1 MASDPQRTQGRAAAA
16 AAAVAVAA
24 LPGAPYALRPLLHDV
39 PLSADGSTEDVKI
52 NCVDYYDGNLYVGT
66 SASELLHFFR
76 IPPDPNDPAS
86 TDAFILATRLSPAE
100 PSGVING
107 SRPGVQ
113 QILLLPRV
121 AKACVLCNWTVT
133 FYSLPELSPVFGGTP
148 VKNCSWIGGVDLN
161 DGRDDRGNDRSPGV
175 TILLSLNRRIQVVRI
190 GDEDARVLR
199 KIDFAGSTLSVRR
212 DSIACVADPRSY
224 SLLDVDR
231 QLKIPLMSISSL
243 DHSQPDGTFG
253 QAQNV
258 ASAPDSGLSRSASSA
273 TARAPANPQGHSRS
287 TSLGGFISGI
297 RRNDRRGGEA
307 EDSVF
312 QDSDAPP
319 PSRSPAPADKPLP
332 APPRDSGGFLAAP
345 PPRTATPPVRT
356 TTPSPNPAS
365 VFLKPHIVS
374 PTAEEFLIVTGTGPL
389 DPGIGMFVNLDG
401 DPTRPTLEF
410 ERYPREIAVDGGS
423 ADLSS
428 SLPSLGARE
437 EGYVL
442 ASMIKEFDDG
452 LHHGLEIQ
460 RFDVNMGENEPQKWW
475 LEVKDDGSKEPVPST
490 PIGIRSLL
498 QSEEMLFEDVVGR
511 LCQRRFSPFK
521 GQPETPTMSLKSSDS
536 RTALSLQRLSQ
547 EKALFDRDPESD
559 DEQLPPGWEAKRNQ
573 EGEDFVRRLAKTSS
587 RLAVWA
593 GDNIWWAV
601 RNPLLSQ
608 LDSALEMAAAGQNQ
622 QSNNPTSLETRRQL
636 LSLLHMIEDRE
647 ATTEL
652 EFMTLGY
659 IKQKTSVMLLTA
671 FLSSPEPPFTD
682 TETLAME
689 ENLVGGDLDARVVLS
704 LIPALRNEIVV
715 NRRGIWIYGGIKNM
729 VESYISSETDGLVI
743 QGVSSLAPNVLQ
755 FLRRFLS
762 AWRKKKGFGSIPDE
776 VFRTVDASLLLV
788 LLELDQSTPVGQ
800 PGKLGSVRKELYELV
815 DHGVDCFD
823 RAVDLLETYRRLFV
837 LSRLYQNRKMVA
849 DVLGTWRRIIDGEE
863 DRGGELGD
871 GEQRVRSY
879 LSNIS
884 NQALVQEYGLWLAS
898 RDPKLGVQVF
908 TDEKGKAPKFEH
920 TQIVA
925 LLREEAPDAV
935 KYYLEHLVF
944 GKGNTA
950 YVNELIT
957 YYLDIVITDL
967 ETSPASR
974 DNIAASYDTYRALHP
989 PKPTY
994 LRFLADNAPPND
1006 EVWQS
1011 RLRLLQLLGGGHDYD
1026 AAAIRRRI
1034 DDTLSA
1040 LPSSPSGPVNGV
1052 TSING
1057 LATTTT
1063 TTTTTPSSQNKSLLV
1078 PESIILASRARHH
1091 TTALRLL
1098 VHRLGDHDTAVSYC
1112 IRGGAAA
1119 LTPAGT
1125 TAMTSTGA
1133 RHHRRDSDSDSDD
1146 LPPTWDEQTR
1156 LFRALLEE
1164 FLVLRDE
1171 DERVEQTGALL
1182 ERFGGWFDV
1191 VEVLALVPEGWAVEV
1206 VGGFFVAALR
1216 RMVGERREA
1225 MVERALSGAENLRVG
1240 FEFVV
1245 KVEGMGGVVW
1255 WKLRYLPTLFTC
1267 HLLSTVPTSRSME

>member
-1 MASDPQRTQGRAAAA
+1 MATQA
-16 AAAVAVAA
+16 
-24 LPGAPYALRPLLHDV
+24 PGTAP
-39 PLSADGSTEDVKI
+39 S
-52 NCVDYYDGNLYVGT
+52 
-66 SASELLHFFR
+66 
-76 IPPDPNDPAS
+76 
-86 TDAFILATRLSPAE
+86 
-100 PSGVING
+100 
-107 SRPGVQ
+107 
-113 QILLLPRV
+113 
-121 AKACVLCNWTVT
+121 
-133 FYSLPELSPVFGGTP
+133 
-148 VKNCSWIGGVDLN
+148 
-161 DGRDDRGNDRSPGV
+161 
-175 TILLSLNRRIQVVRI
+175 
-190 GDEDARVLR
+190 
-199 KIDFAGSTLSVRR
+199 
-212 DSIACVADPRSY
+212 
-224 SLLDVDR
+224 
-231 QLKIPLMSISSL
+231 
-243 DHSQPDGTFG
+243 
-253 QAQNV
+253 
-258 ASAPDSGLSRSASSA
+258 
-273 TARAPANPQGHSRS
+273 
-287 TSLGGFISGI
+287 
-297 RRNDRRGGEA
+297 
-307 EDSVF
+307 
-312 QDSDAPP
+312 
-319 PSRSPAPADKPLP
+319 
-332 APPRDSGGFLAAP
+332 
-345 PPRTATPPVRT
+345 RTATPPVPT
-356 TTPSPNPAS
+356 SSPKPGP

-374 PTAEEFLIVTGTGPL
+374 PTGEEFLIVTGTGPL

-428 SLPSLGARE
+428 SLPSLGAGE

-442 ASMIKEFDDG
+442 ASMTKEFEDG

-460 RFDVNMGENEPQKWW
+460 RFDVNAGDEEAEKWW
-475 LEVKDDGSKEPVPST
+475 LELGDNNPGKLTSST

-498 QSEEMLFEDVVGR
+498 QSEQMLFEEVVER

-521 GQPETPTMSLKSSDS
+521 GQPETPTMSLKSNDS

-547 EKALFDRDPESD
+547 EKELFDRDPESD
-559 DEQLPPGWEAKRNQ
+559 DEQLPPGWEATRNK

-593 GDNIWWAV
+593 GDDIWWAV
-601 RNPLLSQ
+601 RNPLLTQ
-608 LDSALEMAAAGQNQ
+608 LDSALEMAAAQ
-622 QSNNPTSLETRRQL
+622 QARTGTAETRRQL
-636 LSLLHMIEDRE
+636 LSLLGAIKDRE
-647 ATTEL
+647 PTTEL

-659 IKQKTSVMLLTA
+659 VKQKASVMLLTI

-682 TETLAME
+682 AETKAME

-715 NRRGIWIYGGIKNM
+715 KQRGIWIYGGIKNI
-729 VESYISSETDGLVI
+729 VGSHISAETDGSVI
-743 QGVSSLAPNVLQ
+743 QGVSSLPPNVLQ

-788 LLELDQSTPVGQ
+788 LLELDQGTPGGQ
-800 PGKLGSVRKELYELV
+800 TGKLGSVRKELYDLV

-823 RAVDLLETYRRLFV
+823 RAVDLLESYRRLFV
-837 LSRLYQNRKMVA
+837 LSRLYQHRKMAA
-849 DVLGTWRRIIDGEE
+849 DVLGTWRRIIEGEE

-884 NQALVQEYGLWLAS
+884 NRALVQEYGLWLAS
-898 RDPKLGVQVF
+898 RNPKLGVQVF

-967 ETSPASR
+967 QTSPSSR
-974 DNIAASYDTYRALHP
+974 DNIAASYDTYRALEP

-1011 RLRLLQLLGGGHDYD
+1011 RLRLLQLLGGGHEYD
-1026 AAAIRRRI
+1026 AAAIRTQI
-1034 DDTLSA
+1034 DSSLSTLP
-1040 LPSSPSGPVNGV
+1040 PSSPQQHHHHQPNG
-1052 TSING
+1052 
-1057 LATTTT
+1057 TTTT
-1063 TTTTTPSSQNKSLLV
+1063 HPPPLPEKKQHPLV
-1078 PESIILASRARHH
+1078 PESIILASRARQH
-1091 TTALRLL
+1091 TSALHLL
-1098 VHRLGDHDTAVSYC
+1098 VHRLADYDTAVSYC
-1112 IRGGAAA
+1112 IRGAAA

-1125 TAMTSTGA
+1125 
-1133 RHHRRDSDSDSDD
+1133 RPPRHRRDSDSD
-1146 LPPTWDEQTR
+1146 LPPTWDQQTV
-1156 LFRALLEE
+1156 LFRALLGE
-1164 FLVLRDE
+1164 LLALRDA
-1171 DERVEQTGALL
+1171 DERVAQAGALL

-1191 VEVLALVPEGWAVEV
+1191 VEVLEVVPEDWGVEV
-1206 VGGFFVAALR
+1206 VGGFLVAALR
-1216 RMVGERREA
+1216 RLVGERREA

-1245 KVEGMGGVVW
+1245 KVEEGGGVV
-1255 WKLRYLPTLFTC
+1255 
-1267 HLLSTVPTSRSME
+1267 EGE

>member
-1 MASDPQRTQGRAAAA
+1 
-16 AAAVAVAA
+16 
-24 LPGAPYALRPLLHDV
+24 
-39 PLSADGSTEDVKI
+39 
-52 NCVDYYDGNLYVGT
+52 
-66 SASELLHFFR
+66 
-76 IPPDPNDPAS
+76 
-86 TDAFILATRLSPAE
+86 
-100 PSGVING
+100 
-107 SRPGVQ
+107 
-113 QILLLPRV
+113 
-121 AKACVLCNWTVT
+121 
-133 FYSLPELSPVFGGTP
+133 
-148 VKNCSWIGGVDLN
+148 
-161 DGRDDRGNDRSPGV
+161 
-175 TILLSLNRRIQVVRI
+175 
-190 GDEDARVLR
+190 
-199 KIDFAGSTLSVRR
+199 
-212 DSIACVADPRSY
+212 
-224 SLLDVDR
+224 
-231 QLKIPLMSISSL
+231 MSISSL
-243 DHSQPDGTFG
+243 DNSQPDGGFG
-253 QAQNV
+253 HAQNV
-258 ASAPDSGLSRSASSA
+258 ASAPDGGLARSASSA
-273 TARAPANPQGHSRS
+273 TARAPANSQGHSRS
-287 TSLGGFISGI
+287 TSLGDFISGI
-297 RRNDRRGGEA
+297 RRNDRRAGEA
-307 EDSVF
+307 EDPVF
-312 QDSDAPP
+312 QDSDVPQ

-332 APPRDSGGFLAAP
+332 APPKDTGESTQTGGAALP
-345 PPRTATPPVRT
+345 VRTATPPVRT
-356 TTPSPNPAS
+356 SASPKPGS

-410 ERYPREIAVDGGS
+410 DRYPREIAVDGGS

-428 SLPSLGARE
+428 SLPSLGAGE

-442 ASMIKEFDDG
+442 ASMTREFEDG

-460 RFDVNMGENEPQKWW
+460 RFDVNVGEDDAEKWW
-475 LEVKDDGSKEPVPST
+475 LEIGGQDPKQPAHNT
-490 PIGIRSLL
+490 PIGIRPLL
-498 QSEEMLFEDVVGR
+498 QSEEMLFEDVVER
-511 LCQRRFSPFK
+511 LCQRQFSPFK
-521 GQPETPTMSLKSSDS
+521 GQPETPTMSLKSNDS

-547 EKALFDRDPESD
+547 EKALFERDTESD
-559 DEQLPPGWEAKRNQ
+559 DEQLPPGWEATRNQ

-601 RNPLLSQ
+601 RNPLLTQ
-608 LDSALEMAAAGQNQ
+608 LDSALEKAAASSQ
-622 QSNNPTSLETRRQL
+622 QAAPDGLETRRQL
-636 LSLLHMIEDRE
+636 LSLLGTIKDRE
-647 ATTEL
+647 PTTEL

-659 IKQKTSVMLLTA
+659 IKQKASVMLLTT
-671 FLSSPEPPFTD
+671 FLSSPEPPFAD
-682 TETLAME
+682 AEMKAME

-715 NRRGIWIYGGIKNM
+715 NQRGIWIYGGIKNI
-729 VESYISSETDGLVI
+729 VESHISTETDGVGM
-743 QGVSSLAPNVLQ
+743 QGISSLAPNVLQ

-788 LLELDQSTPVGQ
+788 LLELDQDTPSGQ
-800 PGKLGSVRKELYELV
+800 TGKPGSVRKELYDLV

-837 LSRLYQNRKMVA
+837 LSRLYQHRKMAA
-849 DVLGTWRRIIDGEE
+849 DVLGTWRRIIEGEE

-884 NQALVQEYGLWLAS
+884 NRALVQEYGLWLAS
-898 RDPKLGVQVF
+898 RNPKLGVQVF

-920 TQIVA
+920 TQIVT

-967 ETSPASR
+967 QTSPASR
-974 DNIAASYDTYRALHP
+974 DNIAASYDTYRALQP

-1026 AAAIRRRI
+1026 AAAIRTRI
-1034 DDTLSA
+1034 DNSLATLPPS
-1040 LPSSPSGPVNGV
+1040 PSSPQPPQTHLPNG
-1052 TSING
+1052 
-1057 LATTTT
+1057 TTTT
-1063 TTTTTPSSQNKSLLV
+1063 TTKITNGFTTPDSHQQQEEHLLV
-1078 PESIILASRARHH
+1078 PESILLAARSRHH
-1091 TTALRLL
+1091 APALRLL
-1098 VHRLGDHDTAVSYC
+1098 VHRLGDYDTAVSYC
-1112 IRGGAAA
+1112 IRGAAA

-1125 TAMTSTGA
+1125 T
-1133 RHHRRDSDSDSDD
+1133 RRHRRDSGSD
-1146 LPPTWDEQTR
+1146 LPPTWDEQTV
-1156 LFRALLEE
+1156 LFRTLLGE
-1164 FLVLRDE
+1164 FLALRDE

-1191 VEVLALVPEGWAVEV
+1191 VEVLDVVPEAWGVEV
-1206 VGGFFVAALR
+1206 VGGFLVTALR
-1216 RMVGERREA
+1216 RLVCEGREA
-1225 MVERALSGAENLRVG
+1225 AVERALSGAENLRVG

-1245 KVEGMGGVVW
+1245 KVEEGGGVV
-1255 WKLRYLPTLFTC
+1255 
-1267 HLLSTVPTSRSME
+1267 EGE

>member
-1 MASDPQRTQGRAAAA
+1 MASDPQRKQGQAAPPSAR
-16 AAAVAVAA
+16 
-24 LPGAPYALRPLLHDV
+24 PYALRPLLHDV
-39 PLSADGSTEDVKI
+39 PLSADGSDEDIKI

-76 IPPDPNDPAS
+76 IPPDPSDPSGPS
-86 TDAFILATRLSPAE
+86 TFILASRLPPVYSEPA
-100 PSGVING
+100 GGING

-121 AKACVLCNWTVT
+121 GKACVLCNWTVT
-133 FYSLPELSPVFGGTP
+133 FYSLPELSPVFGATQ
-148 VKNCSWIGGVDLN
+148 VRNCNWIGGVDLN
-161 DGRDDRGNDRSPGV
+161 ESGDGGNEKAAGV

-190 GDEDARVLR
+190 GEEDARVLR
-199 KIDFAGSTLSVRR
+199 KIDFAGSTLSIRR
-212 DSIACVADPRSY
+212 DSIACVADSRNY
-224 SLLDVDR
+224 ALLDVDR
-231 QLKIPLMSISSL
+231 QLKIPLMTISSL
-243 DHSQPDGTFG
+243 DNSQPDGGFG
-253 QAQNV
+253 QTQNI
-258 ASAPDSGLSRSASSA
+258 ASAPDGGLARSASSA
-273 TARAPANPQGHSRS
+273 TTRAPANAQGHSRS
-287 TSLGGFISGI
+287 TSLGNFMSGR
-297 RRNDRRGGEA
+297 RRNGGRPGDA
-307 EDSVF
+307 EDTVF
-312 QDSDAPP
+312 QASDAPP
-319 PSRSPAPADKPLP
+319 PSRSPGPADKPLP
-332 APPRDSGGFLAAP
+332 APPRDPGDLLTVQETP
-345 PPRTATPPVRT
+345 PPRIATPPVRS
-356 TTPSPNPAS
+356 TPSPGPGS

-374 PTAEEFLIVTGTGPL
+374 PTAEEFLLVTGTGPL
-389 DPGIGMFVNLDG
+389 EPGIGMFVNLDG

-428 SLPSLGARE
+428 SLPSPGAQ

-442 ASMIKEFDDG
+442 ASMTKEFEDG

-460 RFDVNMGENEPQKWW
+460 RCDVNNGEDEPEKWW
-475 LEVKDDGSKEPVPST
+475 LEVSDDSSKESTAGT
-490 PIGIRSLL
+490 PIGIRLLL
-498 QSEEMLFEDVVGR
+498 QKEEMVFENVVER

-521 GQPETPTMSLKSSDS
+521 GHPETPTMSLKSSDS
-536 RTALSLQRLSQ
+536 RTALSLQRLTQ
-547 EKALFDRDPESD
+547 ENALFDRDPESD
-559 DEQLPPGWEAKRNQ
+559 DEQLPPGWEATRNQ
-573 EGEDFVRRLAKTSS
+573 EGEEFVRRLAKTSS

-601 RNPLLSQ
+601 RNPLLTQ
-608 LDSALEMAAAGQNQ
+608 LDSVLELAAHQAPQTTTNG
-622 QSNNPTSLETRRQL
+622 TETRRQL
-636 LSLLHMIEDRE
+636 LSLLDTIKERE
-647 ATTEL
+647 PTTEL

-659 IKQKTSVMLLTA
+659 IKQKASVMLLTT
-671 FLSSPEPPFTD
+671 FLRSPEPPFTD
-682 TETLAME
+682 AETRAME
-689 ENLVGGDLDARVVLS
+689 ENLVNGDLDARVVLS
-704 LIPALRNEIVV
+704 LIPALRNELVM
-715 NRRGIWIYGGIKNM
+715 NRRGIWIYGGIKSI
-729 VESYISSETDGLVI
+729 VESYISAETDGLVI
-743 QGVSSLAPNVLQ
+743 QGISSLPPNVLQ

-788 LLELDQSTPVGQ
+788 LLELDQSTPIGQ
-800 PGKLGSVRKELYELV
+800 PGTLGSVRKDLYELV
-815 DHGVDCFD
+815 DHGVDCFE
-823 RAVDLLETYRRLFV
+823 RAVDLLETYHRLFV
-837 LSRLYQNRKMVA
+837 LSRLYQHRKMTA
-849 DVLGTWRRIIDGEE
+849 DVLGTWKRVIEGEE

-871 GEQRVRSY
+871 GEQRLRSY

-898 RDPKLGVQVF
+898 RNPKLGVQVF

-920 TQIVA
+920 AQIVA

-967 ETSPASR
+967 QTSPASR

-994 LRFLADNAPPND
+994 LHFLTDNAPPND

-1026 AAAIRRRI
+1026 VTAIRARI
-1034 DDTLSA
+1034 DDSLAA
-1040 LPSSPSGPVNGV
+1040 LPPSSPPPHLNG
-1052 TSING
+1052 TAT
-1057 LATTTT
+1057 ATTTT
-1063 TTTTTPSSQNKSLLV
+1063 TTTTVKEPPTTTNGLPPNPQPPADHPLLV

-1112 IRGGAAA
+1112 IRGAAA
-1119 LTPAGT
+1119 LTPATTGT
-1125 TAMTSTGA
+1125 GTS
-1133 RHHRRDSDSDSDD
+1133 RQRRQRRDSGSD

-1156 LFRALLEE
+1156 LFRALLGE
-1164 FLVLRDE
+1164 FLALADAE
-1171 DERVEQTGALL
+1171 DRLVQTGALL

-1191 VEVLALVPEGWAVEV
+1191 VEVLELVPEGWGVEV
-1206 VGGFFVAALR
+1206 VGGFLVAALR
-1216 RMVGERREA
+1216 RLVGERREA

-1245 KVEGMGGVVW
+1245 RVEGEGGVV
-1255 WKLRYLPTLFTC
+1255 
-1267 HLLSTVPTSRSME
+1267 VEGE

>member
-1 MASDPQRTQGRAAAA
+1 MASDAQRKQGP
-16 AAAVAVAA
+16 AA
-24 LPGAPYALRPLLHDV
+24 LPGARPYTLRPLLHGV
-39 PLSADGSTEDVKI
+39 PLSADGGDDDVKI
-52 NCVDYYDGNLYVGT
+52 NCVDYHDGNLYVGT

-76 IPPDPNDPAS
+76 IPPDPSDPCGPSSFIFAS
-86 TDAFILATRLSPAE
+86 RPPIYSEPA
-100 PSGVING
+100 GGING
-107 SRPGVQ
+107 ARPGVQ

-121 AKACVLCNWTVT
+121 GKACVLCNWTVT
-133 FYSLPELSPVFGGTP
+133 FYSLPEMSPVFNHTQ
-148 VKNCSWIGGVDLN
+148 VKNCNWIGGVDLN
-161 DGRDDRGNDRSPGV
+161 EGGDAGTERSAGV

-190 GDEDARVLR
+190 GEEDARVLR

-212 DSIACVADPRSY
+212 DSIACVADARNY
-224 SLLDVDR
+224 ALLDVDR
-231 QLKIPLMSISSL
+231 QLKIPLMTISSL
-243 DHSQPDGTFG
+243 DDSQQDAAFG
-253 QAQNV
+253 QAQNI
-258 ASAPDSGLSRSASSA
+258 ASAPDGGLARSASSA
-273 TARAPANPQGHSRS
+273 TARAPANSQGHSRS
-287 TSLGGFISGI
+287 TSLGDFISGM
-297 RRNDRRGGEA
+297 RRNDRRAGDA
-307 EDSVF
+307 EDPVF
-312 QDSDAPP
+312 QPSDPPP
-319 PSRSPAPADKPLP
+319 PSRSPGPTDKPLP
-332 APPRDSGGFLAAP
+332 APPRDPGADLLTAPAAGAP
-345 PPRTATPPVRT
+345 PPPRIATPPVRS
-356 TTPSPNPAS
+356 TPSPQPGS

-374 PTAEEFLIVTGTGPL
+374 PTAEEFLLVTGTGPL
-389 DPGIGMFVNLDG
+389 EPGIGMFVNLDG

-410 ERYPREIAVDGGS
+410 DRYPREIAVDGAA

-428 SLPSLGARE
+428 SVPSLGAGE

-442 ASMIKEFDDG
+442 ASMTKEFEDG

-460 RFDVNMGENEPQKWW
+460 RFDVNVGEGEPEKWW
-475 LEVKDDGSKEPVPST
+475 LEVRDDESKGSTAST
-490 PIGIRSLL
+490 PIGIRPLL
-498 QSEEMLFEDVVGR
+498 QKEEMVFENVVER

-521 GQPETPTMSLKSSDS
+521 GHPETPTMSLKSNDS

-559 DEQLPPGWEAKRNQ
+559 DEQLPPGWEATRNQ
-573 EGEDFVRRLAKTSS
+573 EGEEFVRRLAKTSS

-601 RNPLLSQ
+601 RNPLLTQ
-608 LDSALEMAAAGQNQ
+608 LDSVLELAARQDSQENTTG
-622 QSNNPTSLETRRQL
+622 SETRRQL
-636 LSLLHMIEDRE
+636 LSLLDAIKDRE
-647 ATTEL
+647 PTTEL

-659 IKQKTSVMLLTA
+659 IKQKAGVILLTT
-671 FLSSPEPPFTD
+671 FLGSPEPSFTD
-682 TETLAME
+682 AETTAME

-715 NRRGIWIYGGIKNM
+715 NRRGIWIYGGIKSI
-729 VESYISSETDGLVI
+729 VESYISAETDGLVI
-743 QGVSSLAPNVLQ
+743 QGISSLPPIVLQ

-788 LLELDQSTPVGQ
+788 LLELDHATPAGQ

-823 RAVDLLETYRRLFV
+823 RAVDLLETYHRLFV
-837 LSRLYQNRKMVA
+837 LSRLYQHRKMAA
-849 DVLGTWRRIIDGEE
+849 DVLGTWRRIIEGEE

-898 RDPKLGVQVF
+898 RNPKLGVQVF

-974 DNIAASYDTYRALHP
+974 DNIAASYDTYRALDA

-994 LRFLADNAPPND
+994 LRFLTDNAPPTD

-1026 AAAIRRRI
+1026 TAAIRARI
-1034 DDTLSA
+1034 DDSLAA
-1040 LPSSPSGPVNGV
+1040 LPSSPQPHLNG
-1052 TSING
+1052 T
-1057 LATTTT
+1057 ATTTT
-1063 TTTTTPSSQNKSLLV
+1063 TNGFPITTTPEESAPRSLLV

-1091 TTALRLL
+1091 AAALRLL
-1098 VHRLGDHDTAVSYC
+1098 VHRLADYDTAVSYC
-1112 IRGGAAA
+1112 IRGAAA
-1119 LTPAGT
+1119 LTPAGI
-1125 TAMTSTGA
+1125 
-1133 RHHRRDSDSDSDD
+1133 RRRRDSDSD
-1146 LPPTWDEQTR
+1146 LPPTWEEQTH
-1156 LFRALLEE
+1156 LFRVLLTE
-1164 FLVLRDE
+1164 FLTLQNE
-1171 DERVEQTGALL
+1171 AERVRQTGALL

-1191 VEVLALVPEGWAVEV
+1191 VEVLALVPEGWGVEV
-1206 VGGFFVAALR
+1206 VGGFLVAALR
-1216 RMVGERREA
+1216 KLVAERREA
-1225 MVERALSGAENLRVG
+1225 AVERALSGAENLRVG
-1240 FEFVV
+1240 FELVV
-1245 KVEGMGGVVW
+1245 GVEGRGAVVEGVD
-1255 WKLRYLPTLFTC
+1255 
-1267 HLLSTVPTSRSME
+1267 